1 MLKYNKSLCER
12 WELYL
17 ILVVPEH
24 VLWSPRQIL
33 PSAGEVDEAPGVD
46 EKVRVPEHLD
56 GGVW

>member
-33 PSAGEVDEAPGVD
+33 PSAGEVDEAPGVYK
-46 EKVRVPEHLD
+46 EVRVTQDLD
-56 GGVW
+56 GRVW